1 MNHNY
6 CNTNSSILSV
16 ISNNSTLCLHKLRN
30 TGQISRISK
39 TQVGLQVFH
48 QSPGHT
54 KFQRPAQLNKIAN
67 DFDCAKP
74 TKQVNNLTASQ
85 AHWNRPVA
93 VPHLKHSQEPAL
105 EAIHVHPNV
114 CDELLILPQAFT
126 QQAQQLTSH
135 WSNYAIRKHWK
146 QHCCQAS
153 LIHHSRT
160 PG

>member
-1 MNHNY
+1 MLSNQINDNY
-6 CNTNSSILSV
+6 CITQVILSV
-16 ISNNSTLCLHKLRN
+16 ISHNSTLCLQELWN
-30 TGQISRISK
+30 TGLITQI
-39 TQVGLQVFH
+39 GLQVFH

-74 TKQVNNLTASQ
+74 TKQVSNLTASQ

-93 VPHLKHSQEPAL
+93 VPHLKDSQEPGL
-105 EAIHVHPNV
+105 ESIQVHPHV
-114 CDELLILPQAFT
+114 CDELLSLPQAFT
-126 QQAQQLTSH
+126 QQAQHLTSH

-153 LIHHSRT
+153 LIHHPGT